1 VCAFVGEERQERPD
15 IFGRPVHLA
24 ARLCGHAPAGTFFMK
39 KKDFDR
45 IDANGV
51 PHMHAG
57 YLEFRGVKD
66 PVECVLIGLPATTE
80 PVHHG

>member
-1 VCAFVGEERQERPD
+1 
-15 IFGRPVHLA
+15 
-24 ARLCGHAPAGTFFMK
+24 MK

-57 YLEFRGVKD
+57 YLEFRGVKE
-66 PVECVLIGLPATTE
+66 PVECVLVGLPASTV
-80 PVHHG
+80 PLRHG